1 MNKCSTVR
9 TRWPGSRLGNGER
22 SFARRGVTVLLWFMT
37 LTAGVAWPPSAT
49 AQSPSSSGRF
59 TLVMDGVAVEDKKT
73 GLIWEQSP
81 DLIHDTWSAS
91 VARCPAK
98 SLGGQKGWRAP
109 SVDELKSL
117 VDPSQTDPALP
128 EGHPFSNI
136 KSEIYWSATPSKSD
150 DIVAWQVSF
159 FTGEPV
165 TDQKSGTRR
174 IWCVL
179 GDSGGT
185 KAK

>member
-1 MNKCSTVR
+1 MCCRCGARPCSNARSRAVR
-9 TRWPGSRLGNGER
+9 TATPSCSPPAAPAGEGRILDNRDAEDKVAGFPRGSRLAQGE
-22 SFARRGVTVLLWFMT
+22 SL
-37 LTAGVAWPPSAT
+37 P
-49 AQSPSSSGRF
+49 
-59 TLVMDGVAVEDKKT
+59 VE
-73 GLIWEQSP
+73 
-81 DLIHDTWSAS
+81 
-91 VARCPAK
+91 
-98 SLGGQKGWRAP
+98 
-109 SVDELKSL
+109 ELKSL
-117 VDPSQTDPALP
+117 IDASQTDPALP

-179 GDSGGT
+179 GGT
-185 KAK
+185 

>member
-1 MNKCSTVR
+1 
-9 TRWPGSRLGNGER
+9 
-22 SFARRGVTVLLWFMT
+22 
-37 LTAGVAWPPSAT
+37 
-49 AQSPSSSGRF
+49 
-59 TLVMDGVAVEDKKT
+59 VE
-73 GLIWEQSP
+73 
-81 DLIHDTWSAS
+81 
-91 VARCPAK
+91 
-98 SLGGQKGWRAP
+98 
-109 SVDELKSL
+109 ELKSL
-117 VDPSQTDPALP
+117 IDASQTDPALP

-179 GDSGGT
+179 SGT
-185 KAK
+185 

>member
-1 MNKCSTVR
+1 MKRRATTR
-9 TRWPGSRLGNGER
+9 TGWHGDKPGNGER
-22 SFARRGVTVLLWFMT
+22 GLGGRAALVLLGFMT
-37 LTAGVAWPPSAT
+37 LAAFVADQPSAT

-59 TLVMDGVAVEDKKT
+59 TVVMGGEAVKDNKT
-73 GLIWEQSP
+73 GLVWEQSP

-91 VARCPAK
+91 VARCPTK
-98 SLGGQKGWRAP
+98 SVGGQKGWRAP
-109 SVDELKSL
+109 SVEELKSL
-117 VDPSQTDPALP
+117 IDPSQTDPALP
-128 EGHPFSNI
+128 ERHPFSNI

-179 GDSGGT
+179 GAS
-185 KAK
+185 

>member
-1 MNKCSTVR
+1 MNECATTR
-9 TRWPGSRLGNGER
+9 TGWLGDSPGNGER
-22 SFARRGVTVLLWFMT
+22 DLGTRAALVLLGFMT
-37 LTAGVAWPPSAT
+37 LAAVVASQPSAT

-59 TLVMDGVAVEDKKT
+59 TVVKGGEAVEDRKT

-91 VARCPAK
+91 VARCQTK
-98 SLGGQKGWRAP
+98 SVGGRKGWRAP
-109 SVDELKSL
+109 SVEELKSL
-117 VDPSQTDPALP
+117 IDASQTDPALP

-179 GDSGGT
+179 GGT
-185 KAK
+185 

>member
-1 MNKCSTVR
+1 MNKRATTR
-9 TRWPGSRLGNGER
+9 TGWLGDKPGNGER
-22 SFARRGVTVLLWFMT
+22 DLGTRAALVVLGFMT
-37 LTAGVAWPPSAT
+37 LAAFVALQPSAT

-59 TLVMDGVAVEDKKT
+59 TLVMGGEAVKDNKT
-73 GLIWEQSP
+73 GLLWEQSP
-81 DLIHDTWSAS
+81 DLIHDTWSES
-91 VARCPAK
+91 V
-98 SLGGQKGWRAP
+98 GGQKGWRAP
-109 SVDELKSL
+109 SVEELKSL
-117 VDPSQTDPALP
+117 IDSSQTDPALP

-136 KSEIYWSATPSKSD
+136 KSEIYWTATPSKSD

-179 GDSGGT
+179 GGT
-185 KAK
+185 

>member
-1 MNKCSTVR
+1 MNKRVTTR
-9 TRWPGSRLGNGER
+9 TEWPGDKPGSGER
-22 SFARRGVTVLLWFMT
+22 GLAKRGAAVLLGFVT
-37 LTAGVAWPPSAT
+37 LAAVVALQPSAT
-49 AQSPSSSGRF
+49 AQSPPSSERF
-59 TLVMDGVAVEDKKT
+59 TLVMGGEAVKDNKT
-73 GLIWEQSP
+73 GLMWEQSP

-91 VARCPAK
+91 VARCPTK
-98 SLGGQKGWRAP
+98 LVGGEKGWRAP
-109 SVDELKSL
+109 SVEELKSL
-117 VDPSQTDPALP
+117 IDSSQTDPALP
-128 EGHPFSNI
+128 EGHPFFNI

-179 GDSGGT
+179 GES
-185 KAK
+185 

>member
-1 MNKCSTVR
+1 MIKRAT
-9 TRWPGSRLGNGER
+9 TRAGRLGDKPGNGER
-22 SFARRGVTVLLWFMT
+22 GLGTRAALVVLGFMT
-37 LTAGVAWPPSAT
+37 LAAFVAAQPSAT

-59 TLVMDGVAVEDKKT
+59 TVVMGGEAVKDNKT
-73 GLIWEQSP
+73 GLLWEQSP

-91 VARCPAK
+91 VARCPTK
-98 SLGGQKGWRAP
+98 SVGGQKGWRAP
-109 SVDELKSL
+109 SVEELKSL
-117 VDPSQTDPALP
+117 IDPSQTDPALP

-179 GDSGGT
+179 GGS
-185 KAK
+185 

>member
-1 MNKCSTVR
+1 MSDA
-9 TRWPGSRLGNGER
+9 GSRGIAGL
-22 SFARRGVTVLLWFMT
+22 VLRL
-37 LTAGVAWPPSAT
+37 VALSALLMDQAPATSAQTSPPSD
-49 AQSPSSSGRF
+49 RF
-59 TLVMDGVAVEDKKT
+59 TLVMGGDAVADKKT
-73 GLIWEQSP
+73 GLLWEQSP

-91 VARCPAK
+91 VARCQTK
-98 SLGGQKGWRAP
+98 SVGGQKGWRAP
-109 SVDELKSL
+109 SVEELKSL
-117 VDPSQTDPALP
+117 IDASQTDPALP

-179 GDSGGT
+179 GGT
-185 KAK
+185 

>member
-1 MNKCSTVR
+1 MSDAE
-9 TRWPGSRLGNGER
+9 SRGIAGL
-22 SFARRGVTVLLWFMT
+22 VLWL
-37 LTAGVAWPPSAT
+37 VALSALLMDQAPATSAQTSPPSD
-49 AQSPSSSGRF
+49 RF
-59 TLVMDGVAVEDKKT
+59 TLVMGGDAVEDKKT
-73 GLIWEQSP
+73 GLLWEQSP

-91 VARCPAK
+91 VARCQTKAV
-98 SLGGQKGWRAP
+98 GGQKGWRAP
-109 SVDELKSL
+109 SVEELKSL
-117 VDPSQTDPALP
+117 IDASQTDPALP

-179 GDSGGT
+179 GGT
-185 KAK
+185 

>member
-1 MNKCSTVR
+1 MNNRATTR
-9 TRWPGSRLGNGER
+9 TDSVSEKPGIE
-22 SFARRGVTVLLWFMT
+22 RRGLATNRAAVALGFLSLAAVL
-37 LTAGVAWPPSAT
+37 ASPPSTT
-49 AQSPSSSGRF
+49 AQNPSSSGRF
-59 TLVMDGVAVEDKKT
+59 SLVVGGEAVEDKKT

-91 VARCPAK
+91 LARCQTK
-98 SLGGQKGWRAP
+98 SVGGQKGWRAP
-109 SVDELKSL
+109 SVEELKSL
-117 VDPSQTDPALP
+117 IDSSRTDPALP

-179 GDSGGT
+179 GGS
-185 KAK
+185 

>member
-1 MNKCSTVR
+1 MSDAE
-9 TRWPGSRLGNGER
+9 SRGIAGL
-22 SFARRGVTVLLWFMT
+22 VLWL
-37 LTAGVAWPPSAT
+37 VALSALLMDQAPATSAQTSPPSD
-49 AQSPSSSGRF
+49 RF
-59 TLVMDGVAVEDKKT
+59 TLVMGGEAVEDNKT
-73 GLIWEQSP
+73 GLLWEQSP
-81 DLIHDTWSAS
+81 DLVHDTWSAS
-91 VARCPAK
+91 VARCQTK
-98 SLGGQKGWRAP
+98 SVGGQKGWRAP
-109 SVDELKSL
+109 SVEELKSL
-117 VDPSQTDPALP
+117 IDASQTDPALP

-179 GDSGGT
+179 GGT
-185 KAK
+185 

>member
-1 MNKCSTVR
+1 MSDVES
-9 TRWPGSRLGNGER
+9 RWIVGL
-22 SFARRGVTVLLWFMT
+22 VLWL
-37 LTAGVAWPPSAT
+37 VALSALLMDQAPATSAQTSPPSD
-49 AQSPSSSGRF
+49 RF
-59 TLVMDGVAVEDKKT
+59 TLVMGGDAVEDKKT
-73 GLIWEQSP
+73 GLLWEQSP

-91 VARCPAK
+91 VARCQTK
-98 SLGGQKGWRAP
+98 SVGGQKGWRAP
-109 SVDELKSL
+109 SVEELKSL
-117 VDPSQTDPALP
+117 IDASQTDPALP

-179 GDSGGT
+179 GGT
-185 KAK
+185 

>member
-1 MNKCSTVR
+1 MNKRATTR
-9 TRWPGSRLGNGER
+9 TGWLGDKPGNGER
-22 SFARRGVTVLLWFMT
+22 DLGTRAALVVLGFMT
-37 LTAGVAWPPSAT
+37 LAAFVALQPSAT

-59 TLVMDGVAVEDKKT
+59 TLVMGGEAVKDNKT
-73 GLIWEQSP
+73 GLLWEQSP
-81 DLIHDTWSAS
+81 DLIHDTWSTS
-91 VARCPAK
+91 VARCPTK
-98 SLGGQKGWRAP
+98 SVGGQKGWRAP
-109 SVDELKSL
+109 SVEELKSL
-117 VDPSQTDPALP
+117 IDPSQTDPALP

-179 GDSGGT
+179 GGT
-185 KAK
+185 

>member
-1 MNKCSTVR
+1 MKKRATVR
-9 TRWPGSRLGNGER
+9 MGWPGDSVRGGER
-22 SFARRGVTVLLWFMT
+22 GLALLGAAWLLGFMT
-37 LTAGVAWPPSAT
+37 LAAVVASHQSAM
-49 AQSPSSSGRF
+49 AQRPSSSGRF
-59 TLVMDGVAVEDKKT
+59 TVVMGGEAVEDKKT

-81 DLIHDTWSAS
+81 DLLHDTWSAS
-91 VARCPAK
+91 VARCPTK
-98 SLGGQKGWRAP
+98 SVGGQKGWRAP
-109 SVDELKSL
+109 SVEELKSL
-117 VDPSQTDPALP
+117 IDPSQRDPALP

-179 GDSGGT
+179 GKS
-185 KAK
+185 